1 MKDNTIKDDQGNS
14 LDIYQN
20 RIFSHADDYIATML
34 SDPEDIK
41 RKQCF
46 AGMIKYI
53 SKRIQPVNLNDLVL
67 LDNLWDIYTSL
78 CYKYNHVITIER
90 YCILIGIHRDT
101 FYSWYKGECK
111 GIERSDW
118 CEELGSSRSDIVK
131 KWDRESESSWQD
143 EASTGNPGPMFV
155 LKARRGWNEQA
166 PAVGAAESLMLNRR
180 TPEQIAADYPIQIEQ
195 DNNKQNSSD

>member
-1 MKDNTIKDDQGNS
+1 MTDNTIKDANGKSTDVYANS
-14 LDIYQN
+14 IM
-20 RIFSHADDYIATML
+20 SMADDYVQTIL
-34 SDPEDIK
+34 NDPEDIRK
-41 RKQCF
+41 KQCF

-53 SKRIQPVNLNDLVL
+53 SKQIQPIDLNNLVL

-78 CYKYNHVITIER
+78 CYKYNAVITIER
-90 YCILIGIHRDT
+90 YCILINIHRDT

-111 GIERSDW
+111 GEQRSDW
-118 CEELGSSRSDIVK
+118 CAELGSSRSDIVK

-166 PAVGAAESLMLNRR
+166 PAIGAAEDAMLNKR
-180 TPEQIAADYPIQIEQ
+180 TPEQIAADYPVQIEQ
-195 DNNKQNSSD
+195 KEG